1 MRTIQIKNEEDT
13 DSRNRAQR
21 FLDQAEEDLLFAT
34 ICLRRKHGDYCP
46 IHDINYLLHQ
56 SIEKWLKA
64 FLHVGEGIPSKSWGH
79 NLDALLS
86 GCVQKDME
94 MIKVQ
99 AMLERDEYLL
109 RKDYPSNLRYREGE
123 IYDTYDLLDQ
133 FCILLEAAFTTRRVV
148 KRWLRNNEE
157 VT

>member
-1 MRTIQIKNEEDT
+1 MRIIQIKNLENT

-21 FLDQAEEDLLFAT
+21 FLEQADEDLLYAT
-34 ICLRRKHGDYCP
+34 ICLRNKNGDYWP
-46 IHDINYLLHQ
+46 IDDINYLLHQ

-64 FLHVGEGIPSKSWGH
+64 FLHVGEGTPFKSRGH
-79 NLDALLS
+79 NLESLLS
-86 GCVQKDME
+86 SCVQKDME
-94 MIKVQ
+94 MLKVQ
-99 AMLERDEYLL
+99 IMLERDEYLL
-109 RKDYPSNLRYREGE
+109 RTDYPANLRYREGD
-123 IYDTYDLLDQ
+123 IYDTYDLPDQ

>member
-1 MRTIQIKNEEDT
+1 MRTIQIKNLENT

-21 FLDQAEEDLLFAT
+21 FLEQAEEDLFFAT
-34 ICLRRKHGDYCP
+34 ICLRRKNSGYWP
-46 IHDINYLLHQ
+46 IHDVNYLLHQ

-64 FLHVGEGIPSKSWGH
+64 FLHIGEGTPSKSWGH
-79 NLDALLS
+79 NLDALLI
-86 GCVQKDME
+86 GCVQKD
-94 MIKVQ
+94 IKMAEVQ
-99 AMLERDEYLL
+99 VLLERDDYLL

-123 IYDTYDLLDQ
+123 VYDTYDLPDQ

-148 KRWLRNNEE
+148 KRWLRNNKE